1 MITLSIKTNQQTEWI
16 DITRKVEEVVVREGV
31 SDGLAVIFVPHTTA
45 GITINEGADPHV
57 QEDFL
62 RTINQ
67 VIPFKGA
74 YRHGEGNSPAHIKTS
89 LVGPSTTVI
98 IESGRLVLGTWQSIF
113 FCEFD
118 GPRTRKVL
126 IKSMPS

>member
-16 DITRKVEEVVVREGV
+16 DITRKVEDAVVREGV
-31 SDGLAVIFVPHTTA
+31 SDGLAVIFVPHTTS
-45 GITINEGADPHV
+45 GVTINEGADPHV

-74 YRHGEGNSPAHIKTS
+74 YRHSEGNSPAHIKTS
-89 LVGPSTTVI
+89 LVGPSLTVMV
-98 IESGRLVLGTWQSIF
+98 ESGRLVLGTWQSIF
-113 FCEFD
+113 LCEFD

-126 IKSMPS
+126 IKLMAS

>member
-1 MITLSIKTNQQTEWI
+1 MITFSITTTQQTEWI
-16 DITRKVEEVVVREGV
+16 DITRKVEELTVREGV
-31 SDGLAVIFVPHTTA
+31 LDGLAVIFIPHTTA

-67 VIPFKGA
+67 VIPFKGG
-74 YRHGEGNSPAHIKTS
+74 YLHGEGNSPAHIKTS
-89 LVGPSTTVI
+89 LVGPSLTVI

-118 GPRTRKVL
+118 GPRTRKIHVKF
-126 IKSMPS
+126 ITR

>member
-16 DITRKVEEVVVREGV
+16 DITRKVEEVAVQEGV

-45 GITINEGADPHV
+45 GITINEGADPYV

-74 YRHGEGNSPAHIKTS
+74 YRHSEGNSPAHIKTS
-89 LVGPSTTVI
+89 LVGPSLTVI

-126 IKSMPS
+126 IKLMAS